1 MGADIMS
8 LKDFLKK
15 VCSEQ
20 KKIICFG
27 TGVMAENALKYKE
40 ISDAAILFIDNDRNL
55 QGRKVYI
62 GGKCYSVVKLEDA
75 IKHIDNQTIILL
87 TSGYYKEMA
96 KQINNIDLLKNV
108 EVYSF
113 PELRVSYSADSDE
126 FFEERILKE
135 CLKEYDIVLDQY
147 RISDEER
154 QKRIEDKKKYILGVD
169 KDSRPLVLPRI
180 MIMPTTRCNLRC
192 KGCSSLLP
200 YFDSPEDVPVE
211 KIIEDSDIFF
221 SGIEEC
227 IRLTVGGEPFLYPQL
242 SELLSYLIEQRK
254 ILGIMLITNSM
265 IMPNS
270 DVMEL
275 LKNPKIFVEISDY
288 GQLEKMGRLISAF
301 ETNNVN
307 FSVLSEQKWSDMG
320 GIECRNRSS
329 EELRFSYMNCE
340 QSRIIKGIHNGK
352 FYTCARGARMYAMGA
367 YTSDKDYFELN
378 KNLSN
383 GELKK
388 KIKDMYYNESADACN
403 YCDLGSLPTRVI
415 EAGVQPHGNLTKSAY
430 TIVKREEYEK
440 LKQLERLSG
449 ESYD

>member
-1 MGADIMS
+1 MT
-8 LKDFLKK
+8 LKDFLLK
-15 VCSEQ
+15 VSSEQ

-27 TGVMAENALKYKE
+27 TGVMAENALNYDE
-40 ISDAAILFIDNDRNL
+40 IRNAVTLFIDNDKNL
-55 QGRKVYI
+55 QGKEIYI
-62 GGKCYSVVKLEDA
+62 GSQSYPVLQLDEA
-75 IKHIDNQTIILL
+75 IKHIDKQTIILL

-96 KQINNIDLLKNV
+96 EQINNIDLLNNT

-135 CLKEYDIVLDQY
+135 CLKEYNTVLDQY
-147 RISDEER
+147 SIYGEER
-154 QKRIEDKKKYILGVD
+154 QKKLEDKRRYIMGAHKKT
-169 KDSRPLVLPRI
+169 RPLVLPRI

-221 SGIEEC
+221 SGIDEC

-242 SELLSYLIEQRK
+242 CELLSYLIQQRK

-265 IMPNS
+265 ILPKE

-288 GQLEKMGRLISAF
+288 GQLEKMGRLITVF
-301 ETNNVN
+301 EKNNVN
-307 FSVLSEQKWSDMG
+307 FTVLSEQKWSDMG
-320 GIECRNRSS
+320 GIECRNRNN

-367 YTSDKDYFELN
+367 YSSDKDYFELS
-378 KNLSN
+378 KDLPI

-388 KIKDMYYNESADACN
+388 KIKDMYYGESADACN

-415 EAGVQPHGNLTKSAY
+415 EAGVQLRGSLTKSAY
-430 TIVKREEYEK
+430 TIVKRDEYEK
-440 LKQLERLSG
+440 LKQLERLNG